1 MPKGRN
7 KELNSFVENMIK
19 IKCVWDPIR
28 KQDGLRILTTRFRG
42 RGLPKS
48 RCDIWMANL
57 APSERLLSDFQSQK
71 ITWGKFGRRYRK
83 ELKQSLSSDKANRR
97 IKNYGQ
103 KFTLRLIQLLGKRG
117 PVTLMCHCASDQKLC
132 HARILKKVLSS
143 KVG

>member
-1 MPKGRN
+1 
-7 KELNSFVENMIK
+7 MIK

-83 ELKQSLSSDKANRR
+83 ELKQSISSDKENRR

-103 KFTLRLIQLLGKRG
+103 KFTLRLIQVLGKRG

>member
-1 MPKGRN
+1 M
-7 KELNSFVENMIK
+7 
-19 IKCVWDPIR
+19 KCVWDPIR

-97 IKNYGQ
+97 IKTYGQ
-103 KFTLRLIQLLGKRG
+103 KFTLRLIQLLGNRG
-117 PVTLMCHCASDQKLC
+117 PVTLMCHCASSQKQC
-132 HARILKKVLSS
+132 HTRILKKILSAKIS
-143 KVG
+143 